1 MHQFVVE
8 FDKLLHLLECV
19 TSHLGLVPHLVLHSL
34 LLSVLVAGDESLV
47 LTGQKHNSLF
57 RLHFGLKLCLV
68 EGIDL
73 VTLQGEVDS
82 NEVSQLLN

>member
-1 MHQFVVE
+1 ME
-8 FDKLLHLLECV
+8 RI
-19 TSHLGLVPHLVLHSL
+19 TSHLSLVTHLILHSP

-47 LTGQKHNSLF
+47 LTSQEHNPLF

-68 EGIDL
+68 KGVNL

-82 NEVSQLLN
+82 NEFGQLLN